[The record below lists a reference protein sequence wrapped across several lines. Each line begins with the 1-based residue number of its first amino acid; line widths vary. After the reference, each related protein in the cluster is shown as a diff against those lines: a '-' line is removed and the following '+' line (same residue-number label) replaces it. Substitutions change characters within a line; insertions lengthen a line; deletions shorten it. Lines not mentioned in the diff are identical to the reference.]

1 MKEVKDNRFICTND
15 GLLNAYSVGWSKIPF
30 KDCTIKNRF
39 FRKKIW
45 NHYMWIG
52 KDFVFVFAVVNLD
65 YAAVVFTDFY
75 DLNSKRKINK
85 CVRHGLSKNIM
96 MDDKI
101 NSYAHYK
108 DKHRFIN
115 VLRVNNYLNVEFKW
129 DEIDITSTINLGYES
144 INALIPWTYKYF
156 HYTSK
161 HTNLETKGELTV
173 DNKKY
178 NLDDSLVFID
188 YGRGV
193 WQRKKEWYWLTSGFI
208 DEKGKSIG
216 LNLGA
221 KYTDGTGVNENGI
234 KIDDTVYKLDDDVEF
249 NYDKENNKWIIKS
262 VKSDE
267 VDLEFIP
274 IVYNNKVNNI
284 IIFKSKSKQFVGYLN
299 GVVMLKGKEIKFN
312 NTIGWC
318 EDHFAKW

>member
-15 GLLNAYSVGWSKIPF
+15 GLLNEYSVGWSKIPF

-39 FRKKIW
+39 FRKKVW

-144 INALIPWTYKYF
+144 INVLIPWTYKHF

-193 WQRKKEWYWLTSGFI
+193 WQRKKS
-208 DEKGKSIG
+208 
-216 LNLGA
+216 
-221 KYTDGTGVNENGI
+221 GTG
-234 KIDDTVYKLDDDVEF
+234 
-249 NYDKENNKWIIKS
+249 
-262 VKSDE
+262 
-267 VDLEFIP
+267 
-274 IVYNNKVNNI
+274 
-284 IIFKSKSKQFVGYLN
+284 
-299 GVVMLKGKEIKFN
+299 
-312 NTIGWC
+312 
-318 EDHFAKW
+318 